1 MQVCTASRGS
11 TEVGL
16 APHMVSLVTKERWSG
31 RMQLMTQGSADFVL
45 DSCVDAWT
53 GQDLSQLTPDLR
65 KKCLEF
71 HHRAS
76 LTSYCTAFAYR
87 PLPVPPSWP
96 PMHHLELPASS
107 TSLPAWPSQVSVDC
121 VSCSELQP
129 LPPNDAH
136 HPDLEGCLEIQNSQ
150 SLLGMVQ
157 MQYQARVDM
166 VQFIDL
172 LEKACIRFV
181 HFSKENE
188 LRSRVFSE
196 KMGLE
201 SGWNCHISLAPGVN
215 LTKATSVMYGLKEE
229 NKTKNGEPHG
239 KLWPR
244 IGLLGSSL
252 PAKLNVNNRV
262 LAFPGWREK
271 PLLAKGKEVAEL
283 N

>member
-1 MQVCTASRGS
+1 
-11 TEVGL
+11 
-16 APHMVSLVTKERWSG
+16 
-31 RMQLMTQGSADFVL
+31 MTQGSADFVL

-53 GQDLSQLTPDLR
+53 GRDLSQLTPDLR

-96 PMHHLELPASS
+96 IMHHLELPSSS
-107 TSLPAWPSQVSVDC
+107 TSLPAWSSQVSVDC
-121 VSCSELQP
+121 VSCSELRP
-129 LPPNDAH
+129 LPSNTAS
-136 HPDLEGCLEIQNSQ
+136 HPDLEGCLEIQNTQ

-215 LTKATSVMYGLKEE
+215 LTRATSVMYGMKEGSIKAKE
-229 NKTKNGEPHG
+229 AEANG

-244 IGLLGSSL
+244 IGLLGASL
-252 PAKLNVNNRV
+252 PAKLNVNDRI
-262 LAFPGWREK
+262 LSFPGWRER
-271 PLLAKGKEVAEL
+271 PLLSKGKEVSKSDEVNL
-283 N
+283 

>member
-1 MQVCTASRGS
+1 
-11 TEVGL
+11 
-16 APHMVSLVTKERWSG
+16 
-31 RMQLMTQGSADFVL
+31 MQLMTQGSADFVL

-53 GQDLSQLTPDLR
+53 GRDLSQLTLDLR

-87 PLPVPPSWP
+87 PLPVLPSWP
-96 PMHHLELPASS
+96 PMHHLELPASLS
-107 TSLPAWPSQVSVDC
+107 SLPAWSSQVSVDC
-121 VSCSELQP
+121 VSCSEL
-129 LPPNDAH
+129 LPSNATH

-215 LTKATSVMYGLKEE
+215 LTKATSVMYGVKGEKQSKKGE
-229 NKTKNGEPHG
+229 ANG
-239 KLWPR
+239 KQWPR

-252 PAKLNVNNRV
+252 PAKLNVNNRI
-262 LAFPGWREK
+262 LAFPG
-271 PLLAKGKEVAEL
+271 
-283 N
+283 